1 MIFALNISSNR
12 VDIERR
18 HSPAAAPV
26 SANMTITMRTK
37 TRLVERDNLV
47 FYNVTAVKVDY
58 DLTGLRL
65 RFDNLFEGVQ
75 ALGKCN
81 RLLSYT

>member
-1 MIFALNISSNR
+1 
-12 VDIERR
+12 
-18 HSPAAAPV
+18 
-26 SANMTITMRTK
+26 MTITMRTK

-75 ALGKCN
+75 ALGKWKIP
-81 RLLSYT
+81 LSWF